1 MVAQLASST
10 VSSTSQNLTTAQD
23 ELAKLRQQCLRLNQ
37 ALEAERA
44 KTSKLR
50 NFIGRLNSAR
60 AQPTA
65 PTAAAPAP
73 AGLEALVTDQNR
85 LIEQLYAENQKN
97 QAALTEMAT
106 RNQQLLTA
114 NDKLKARNID
124 LRRQL
129 KTPVNEPQTGQT
141 TGHAEAVPGGIR
153 TMAQSIK
160 ENIEHKLSETAAKH
174 SQKKRAHQWLRVAL
188 NQKQH
193 EKVAAPV
200 DTNTRWFLQQI

>member
-10 VSSTSQNLTTAQD
+10 VSSTSQNPTTAQD

-129 KTPVNEPQTGQT
+129 KTPVNEPQTDQKT
-141 TGHAEAVPGGIR
+141 VPGGIR

-160 ENIEHKLSETAAKH
+160 ENIEHKLPETAAKH
-174 SQKKRAHQWLRVAL
+174 SQKKRAHQWLQVAL
-188 NQKQH
+188 NQQQH
-193 EKVAAPV
+193 EKAAAPV